1 MLASVV
7 EPVYIRMPRR
17 SFHRRLCQ
25 TSLLFAIVGSTSGQT
40 LCNLTG
46 TWQSVGAD
54 DPISVVQTGA
64 TFLATAQNGWTNES
78 GTVFPNATAWFGC
91 CGGMYGSISGNCSV
105 IEWHDA
111 HSDVWARHVQGGTLS
126 TGPLTIGVQVP
137 SDGATAAVTT
147 FFFAAAGANT
157 SNLPP
162 TLGDGDA
169 RAGGTLTLLGGAD
182 AASAPL
188 LPRCSSSSCAIAT
201 GSSSLN
207 VSGLT
212 LAAPGLGGGVFAT
225 EDWAFSSPNASA
237 ILWTVTRTYGPAA
250 ATSPLLAASFIGLT
264 LVTTG
269 GLPIHSQ
276 QIPSYADAAMFYNA
290 SSTGGF
296 DMRNSFFEYLSPRVR
311 QAVRFSPTGA
321 LFSVDASGSTTSS
334 GGGSPLELFFA
345 YSKPFADGTAWCSL
359 GVESVDRRGPGRT
372 VAPGDV
378 ETITLSFV
386 LVADDVPVPPGVTDP
401 FPVMDVTLPNAT
413 LSKQVRVVAAGAGC
427 RGLSVVENI
436 VCCRSRPWWPSSIS

>member
-7 EPVYIRMPRR
+7 ELVYIRMPRR

-64 TFLATAQNGWTNES
+64 TFLATAENGWTNES

-378 ETITLSFV
+378 ETITLAFV
-386 LVADDVPVPPGVTDP
+386 LVADDVPVPPGITDP

-436 VCCRSRPWWPSSIS
+436 ACCRSRPWWPSSIS